1 MFADPQSIT
10 VDGVAKVL
18 ARVSSNGLQSVY
30 QNPDETY
37 KLTLSHQI
45 MNNKKVKTMAR
56 LDYRKLVEDPISM
69 ETDYQT
75 LSEWHVW
82 ERPLYGFVLLDL
94 QNQTT
99 GFKTWC
105 DNTAIAKLFGK
116 ES

>member
-1 MFADPQSIT
+1 MFADPQTIT
-10 VDGVAKVL
+10 VNGVAKVL
-18 ARVSSNGLQSVY
+18 ARVSSTGLQSVY
-30 QNPDETY
+30 QNADETY
-37 KLTLSHQI
+37 KLTLSHQA
-45 MNNKKVKTMAR
+45 MNNGKVKTMAR
-56 LDYRKLVEDPISM
+56 LDYRAIVADPLTQVED
-69 ETDYQT
+69 YQQ

-82 ERPLYGFVLLDL
+82 ERPQYGFVLADL